1 MICDVAESIDV
12 ISEGKNQLDFIGSY
26 NSRNVSFAHVFRF
39 VFERFLG
46 RNFTAY
52 ASRLNWLLFGLQ
64 SV

>member
-39 VFERFLG
+39 VFERF
-46 RNFTAY
+46 
-52 ASRLNWLLFGLQ
+52 FGEKLY
-64 SV
+64 SLCF